1 MMILSGMLNRLVL
14 LQLSLLFLFLSAC
27 EPNLSTAEL
36 LEQRSMAR
44 WDAVINDKLET
55 AYEYL
60 SPGFRSSVSLPQYQ
74 RSVLLSKVN
83 RTAARYVK
91 SSCEETSCN
100 VKISLDF
107 TVYKALPGV
116 NSMDVTQTI
125 EESWV
130 LVEGSWYYVPE
141 N

>member
-1 MMILSGMLNRLVL
+1 MMTISGILKRFGL
-14 LQLSLLFLFLSAC
+14 LQLALLLLFLSAC
-27 EPNLSTAEL
+27 ESNLSTPEL

-55 AYEYL
+55 AYDYL
-60 SPGFRSSVSLPQYQ
+60 SPGYRSSVSLPQYQ

-107 TVYKALPGV
+107 TVYRALPGV
-116 NSMDVTQTI
+116 DSMDVTQTI

-130 LVEGSWYYVPE
+130 LVDGSWYYVPE

>member
-1 MMILSGMLNRLVL
+1 MMIIPGVVKRFGF
-14 LQLSLLFLFLSAC
+14 LQLALLILFLSGC
-27 EPNLSTAEL
+27 ESKLSTAEL

-60 SPGFRSSVSLPQYQ
+60 SPGYRSSVSLPQYQ
-74 RSVLLSKVN
+74 RAVLLSKAK
-83 RTAARYVK
+83 RTAARYVE

-107 TVYKALPGV
+107 TVYKAVPGV
-116 NSMDVTQTI
+116 DSMDVTQTI

-130 LVEGSWYYVPE
+130 LVDGSWYYIPQ